1 MAYKAISVPTFQTL
15 VPHRLALAG
24 MWSDMLA
31 HQLPVL
37 PPLNDFWDA
46 LPEIFDWM
54 MSAAPI
60 PQRAVIHR
68 DPGEVDIRTRLLP
81 IGVPVLTPGGLLV
94 RGIRSSPSLGA
105 FLLVSSIWLFAWLEV
120 VGTVKTE
127 A

>member
-1 MAYKAISVPTFQTL
+1 
-15 VPHRLALAG
+15 
-24 MWSDMLA
+24 MLA

-81 IGVPVLTPGGLLV
+81 IGVPVSSRPILEIIRFAAANHLCVDLAYDGSV
-94 RGIRSSPSLGA
+94 RRIEPYSLR
-105 FLLVSSIWLFAWLEV
+105 
-120 VGTVKTE
+120 
-127 A
+127 